1 MAKRITEK
9 LLIEKLTTFV
19 EQHHQAPT
27 AKEFGHHTA
36 IRNFFGSYTKFLE
49 SQGLSK
55 VKVTEH
61 YMKIELAEKLHAFVT
76 THQRAPKASEFGYRY
91 ALRDYYDSYYAFL
104 KAHGYEA
111 LYDPSLER
119 IPRAKPNS
127 KKKPPK
133 KIKPKKLTKEDLIV
147 RLHAFV
153 HEHGRIPFSTEFGY
167 LHIVNKHFGTYNHF
181 VRSEGFQ
188 PNFPGKNKPLPK
200 EELVKKLHNFIS
212 TNNRVPK
219 QSDFG
224 QYNQIKKLYGN
235 FNAFLLVNGYEP
247 VKRKQT
253 PKKGRQATKKHLVTK
268 TFLINK
274 LARLVRDYDR
284 TPTSEE
290 MGHEKPIK
298 KYFGSYSAFLVSQ
311 GYSSYGDITR
321 TALEQKLEAFVDEH
335 KRIPTVKEFG
345 YASPIQRFYCNYTE
359 FLKAN
364 GYVVPKKKQS
374 SRPKKTI
381 TSAFLKDKLNKFV
394 EENGRVPTTREF
406 GYRYFVTQLFGSYTA
421 FVRGQ
426 GYKPNIEFLS
436 KEELEKRLRSAVETT
451 GRVPKYY
458 EFGHRG
464 EINKL
469 FGSYEV
475 FVQSL
480 GYEAPARRTVSTE
493 SLVGKRFGRLLVVSQ
508 GEMYRGGTSWNCQC
522 DCGNSKNNVPRGRLT
537 SKQISSCGCLYKE
550 MPHLKKY
557 LVEDTR
563 LTALQGKATRASK
576 TGVCGVVLNTQGK
589 KYCAQ
594 IRVKG
599 NYHYLGSFENFAD
612 AVAARKAAEEKY
624 FAPILEKYKDRLQ
637 ED

>member
-1 MAKRITEK
+1 MAKRRTK
-9 LLIEKLTTFV
+9 KFFVKKLTTFV
-19 EQHHQAPT
+19 EQHHRAPT
-27 AKEFGHHTA
+27 AKEFGHQTA
-36 IRNFFGSYTKFLE
+36 IRNLFGSYTNFLE

-55 VKVTEH
+55 ATVIEH
-61 YMKIELAEKLHAFVT
+61 YMKIELAEKLDAFVT

-91 ALRDYYDSYYAFL
+91 AINDYYDSYFDFL
-104 KAHGYEA
+104 NAHGYGA

-119 IPRAKPNS
+119 VPRAKPNS

-133 KIKPKKLTKEDLIV
+133 KIKPKKLTKEDLIE

-153 HEHGRIPFSTEFGY
+153 KEHGRIPFSKEFGY
-167 LHIVNKHFGTYNHF
+167 LHMVNKYFGTYNQF
-181 VRSEGFQ
+181 VLSEGFQ
-188 PNFPGKNKPLPK
+188 PNFRGRNKPLPK
-200 EELVKKLHNFIS
+200 EELVKKLHDFVS
-212 TNNRVPK
+212 TNNRVPN
-219 QSDFG
+219 QDEFG
-224 QYNQIKKLYGN
+224 QYNQIKSLYGN
-235 FNAFLLVNGYEP
+235 FNLFLLANGYEP
-247 VKRKQT
+247 VKRKQP
-253 PKKGRQATKKHLVTK
+253 PKKGRQAKKKHLVTK

-274 LARLVRDYDR
+274 LARFVRDYDR
-284 TPTSEE
+284 TPTSKE

-311 GYSSYGDITR
+311 GYSSHGVITR
-321 TALEQKLEAFVDEH
+321 RELDQKLEAFVDKH
-335 KRIPTVKEFG
+335 DRLPTLKEFG
-345 YASPIQRFYCNYTE
+345 YAYPIRRFYCTYTE
-359 FLKAN
+359 FLNAN
-364 GYVVPKKKQS
+364 GYVPPKKKQR

-381 TSAFLKDKLNKFV
+381 TSAFLKKKLNNFV
-394 EENGRVPTTREF
+394 EENGRIPTTREF
-406 GYRYFVTQLFGSYTA
+406 GYRYHVTQLFGSYTA

-469 FGSYEV
+469 FGSYEA

-522 DCGNSKNNVPRGRLT
+522 DCGNSKTNVPRGRLT

-563 LTALQGKATRASK
+563 LTALQGKATKASK